1 MDEGETWGGFND
13 WEQVKVPTHSSSIH
27 HQSTPP
33 AEPDIVHRGLE
44 MSSGDEAE
52 VNSSVASN
60 NGDEPNS
67 GPLKK
72 ANEFGRILSN
82 GVVKVAA
89 RLGYYLRILPFGA
102 TTGILAALLVPF
114 VYAKMRKWRAR
125 VKEEK
130 KDPLI
135 LLIQEKDQM
144 INKLLIQIAHMK
156 ELISTRRRVPVL
168 RNISRPGPRSGQL
181 T

>member
-1 MDEGETWGGFND
+1 MDEGETWGGYND
-13 WEQVKVPTHSSSIH
+13 WEQVKVQTHSSSIH

-89 RLGYYLRILPFGA
+89 RLGYYLGIWPFGA
-102 TTGILAALLVPF
+102 ITGILAALLVPY

-156 ELISTRRRVPVL
+156 ELISTQRRVPVL
-168 RNISRPGPRSGQL
+168 RVS
-181 T
+181 